1 MSKCRL
7 FDILQQTF
15 AADTHPSG
23 TDEAAGA
30 PYSKPKLTLM
40 PSDLGF

>member
-1 MSKCRL
+1 MFRL
-7 FDILQQTF
+7 FDIRQQTF

-30 PYSKPKLTLM
+30 PQSKPKLMLM
-40 PSDLGF
+40 PRE